1 MRAIIIKEEDIQFL
15 MKELELDKFTCLK
28 TNESKEYEQ
37 AVYDVHRKFHYH
49 VTRFFQAQGSTFPH

>member
-15 MKELELDKFTCLK
+15 MKELELDKFVCWK
-28 TNESKEYEQ
+28 MADSREYEQ
-37 AVYDVHRKFHYH
+37 VVEDVHRKFHYH